1 MAQFHAAVRTRIG
14 RAGPDD
20 GVEEADQHRSFLF
33 EGRHHFLRVERMM
46 RRRRTGLEGEDA
58 LFDESAR
65 PAADVVELRPIGRET
80 RRKIRQPQDC
90 GVDEIEC
97 WI

>member
-1 MAQFHAAVRTRIG
+1 
-14 RAGPDD
+14 
-20 GVEEADQHRSFLF
+20 
-33 EGRHHFLRVERMM
+33 M
-46 RRRRTGLEGEDA
+46 RRRRTGLEGEDT
-58 LFDESAR
+58 LFDETAR
-65 PAADVVELRPIGRET
+65 LATDVVELRPIGRET